1 MATGGHVPE
10 IDALINLQQVKVEEE
25 DEEASAEEQDEE
37 KDDDNWEK
45 ALSVERFRD
54 IICESGSTNGDRMG
68 RHYTE
73 KDFEYHRHTFHHT
86 HHPLSTHLPVSQ
98 RLRKRVH
105 SADRRRKKKR
115 KKKKTSLP
123 PSDVTPTIQ
132 EVDEEEA
139 ESETE
144 RRGAA
149 ATPTALLLVQP
160 QFSFGSQG
168 DLKEPSP
175 PASVC
180 VENEEHPLALNASLT
195 LIGEAAHHQRVP
207 GPGSGSGPC
216 PVPVLGQKDE
226 GEATI
231 NSSPS
236 GSDPF
241 ISAPVHS
248 WFCRK
253 PVHHRLPS
261 AQRSNY
267 DLRDRICIGS
277 MTALETAVYQQ
288 VPTDEAEAQ
297 MLVSADLDDMKS
309 HRFEDNPGVRRHLVK
324 KSSRCQMSR
333 GSISSTPLSSLKKK
347 KRAAEK
353 KTHELFVELNELIV
367 EKEQEMRWKERAR
380 WIKFEEDVE
389 EETDRWGKPHVA
401 SLSFRSLLE
410 LRRTITHGAIL
421 LDLEQN
427 SLPGIAHLVVE
438 TMIISD
444 QIRAEDRPSVL
455 RALLLKH
462 SHPSD
467 LKHRFH
473 RHHSSGSLHGSFNHN
488 HVQDTNVPLVMEE
501 NDEHHD
507 GKGPVYDPKQDV
519 FVSLFKSLHP
529 LPPEHHP
536 AAARSLKLLAKIPKD
551 AEAVIVL
558 VGCVEFLEQPAMA
571 FVRLSEAVLLE
582 SVLEVPVPVRFIFVL
597 LGPSQSNVDY
607 HEIGR
612 SFATLMSD
620 KNFHEVAYFADD
632 RQDLLNGINEFLDCS
647 IVIPPSD
654 VEGKDLL
661 KTVADFQKQ
670 LLRKRKEREGKK
682 YHPVSAV
689 EQDIKEVIPEEE
701 EEGEQEVDPLQR
713 SGVPFGGLIHDIR
726 RRYPHYVS
734 DLKDA
739 LDMQCIAAVIFI
751 YFAALSPTITFGGLL
766 GEKTEGLMGVTELI
780 VSTATLGVI
789 FSLFAGQPLLI
800 IGFSGPLLVFEE
812 AFYKFC
818 QAYNF
823 EYLTG
828 RVWIGFWLVV
838 IVLVIVASE
847 GSFLVRYISPFTQEI
862 FAFLISLIFIYETF
876 SKLVKVFKEHPLL
889 AVYPTDSSTANAFQ
903 DFDVQVLNQPNTA
916 LLSLVLMM
924 GTFLVAFFLRKF
936 RNSRFLGGKARRII
950 GDFGIPIS
958 ILVSVLLDYS
968 ITDTYTQKLNVPSGF
983 SVTSPEKRS
992 WLISPFG
999 DKQPFPTW
1007 MMGASVVP
1015 ALLVFIL
1022 IFMETQITSLIV
1034 SKKERRLI
1042 KGSGFHLDLLLI
1054 VILGAVCPLFGL
1066 PWLTAATVRSVT
1078 HVNALTVM
1086 SKATAPGEKPMIQ
1099 EVKEQ
1104 RLTGLMV
1111 AVLVGLSIV
1120 MTDVLRLI
1128 PLAVLFGIFL
1138 YMGVTSLTGIQ
1149 LYERI
1154 TLMVTPA
1161 KHHPDHTYV
1170 TKVKTWR
1177 MNMFTIIQLACIV
1190 ALWVVKSTVVSL
1202 AFPFVLIMTV
1212 PLRRLILSR
1221 VFEERELQALDC
1233 DEDSPNFDEDGR
1245 DEYNEIH
1252 MLV

>member
-1 MATGGHVPE
+1 MR
-10 IDALINLQQVKVEEE
+10 N
-25 DEEASAEEQDEE
+25 
-37 KDDDNWEK
+37 
-45 ALSVERFRD
+45 
-54 IICESGSTNGDRMG
+54 
-68 RHYTE
+68 
-73 KDFEYHRHTFHHT
+73 
-86 HHPLSTHLPVSQ
+86 
-98 RLRKRVH
+98 
-105 SADRRRKKKR
+105 
-115 KKKKTSLP
+115 
-123 PSDVTPTIQ
+123 
-132 EVDEEEA
+132 
-139 ESETE
+139 
-144 RRGAA
+144 
-149 ATPTALLLVQP
+149 
-160 QFSFGSQG
+160 
-168 DLKEPSP
+168 
-175 PASVC
+175 
-180 VENEEHPLALNASLT
+180 
-195 LIGEAAHHQRVP
+195 
-207 GPGSGSGPC
+207 
-216 PVPVLGQKDE
+216 
-226 GEATI
+226 
-231 NSSPS
+231 
-236 GSDPF
+236 
-241 ISAPVHS
+241 
-248 WFCRK
+248 
-253 PVHHRLPS
+253 
-261 AQRSNY
+261 NY
-267 DLRDRICIGS
+267 DLRERICIGS

-324 KSSRCQMSR
+324 KSSRCHMSR
-333 GSISSTPLSSLKKK
+333 TSNSSTPAYVSALFYLQ
-347 KRAAEK
+347 
-353 KTHELFVELNELIV
+353 LFVELNELIV
-367 EKEQEMRWKERAR
+367 EKDHEMRWKERAR
-380 WIKFEEDVE
+380 WIKFEEDVDD
-389 EETDRWGKPHVA
+389 ETDRWGKPHVA

-421 LDLEQN
+421 LDLEQT

-444 QIRAEDRPSVL
+444 QIRAEDRPNVL

-462 SHPSD
+462 SHLSD
-467 LKHRFH
+467 HKNRFH
-473 RHHSSGSLHGSFNHN
+473 RHHSSSSLHGSYNHN
-488 HVQDTNVPLVMEE
+488 HVHDTNQPLVSEE
-501 NDEHHD
+501 HDEHHEH
-507 GKGPVYDPKQDV
+507 KGPNNANFLIWLCLTNCHSQYFSCEVHQISKQV
-519 FVSLFKSLHP
+519 FFISLFCP
-529 LPPEHHP
+529 
-536 AAARSLKLLAKIPKD
+536 
-551 AEAVIVL
+551 VL
-558 VGCVEFLEQPAMA
+558 
-571 FVRLSEAVLLE
+571 LSEAVLLE

-612 SFATLMSD
+612 SFSTLMSD

-632 RQDLLNGINEFLDCS
+632 RQDLLNGINEFLDYS

-670 LLRKRKEREGKK
+670 MLRKRKERELKK
-682 YHPVSAV
+682 H
-689 EQDIKEVIPEEE
+689 K
-701 EEGEQEVDPLQR
+701 QEVDPLKR
-713 SGVPFGGLIHDIR
+713 SGMLFGGLIHDIR
-726 RRYPHYVS
+726 RRYPQYVS

-766 GEKTEGLMGVTELI
+766 GEKTEGMMGVTELI
-780 VSTATLGVI
+780 VSTATIGVI
-789 FSLFAGQPLLI
+789 FSLLAGQPLLI
-800 IGFSGPLLVFEE
+800 TGFSGPLLVFEE

-818 QAYNF
+818 QVYNF

-828 RVWIGFWLVV
+828 RVWIGFWLIF
-838 IVLVIVASE
+838 IVLVIVAAE

-876 SKLVKVFKEHPLL
+876 SKLIKVFKEHPLM
-889 AVYPTDSSTANAFQ
+889 AVYPTDASGSQN
-903 DFDVQVLNQPNTA
+903 FDGPIYNQPNTA

-924 GTFLVAFFLRKF
+924 GTFFVAFFLRKF

-958 ILVSVLLDYS
+958 ILVSVLVDYA

-983 SVTSPEKRS
+983 SVTSPDKRG
-992 WLISPFG
+992 WFISPFG
-999 DKQPFPTW
+999 DKKPFPTW

-1034 SKKERRLI
+1034 SKKERRLV

-1054 VILGAVCPLFGL
+1054 VILGALCPLFGL

-1104 RLTGLMV
+1104 RLTGLLV
-1111 AVLVGLSIV
+1111 AVLVGMSIV
-1120 MTDVLRLI
+1120 MTDILRLI

-1161 KHHPDHTYV
+1161 KHHPDHIYV

-1177 MNMFTIIQLACIV
+1177 MNMFTITQLACIV
-1190 ALWVVKSTVVSL
+1190 ALWVVKSTAASL

-1221 VFEERELQALDC
+1221 IFEERELQAVSLGN
-1233 DEDSPNFDEDGR
+1233 PPKP
-1245 DEYNEIH
+1245 IH
-1252 MLV
+1252 VITVKLKPSIS

>member
-1 MATGGHVPE
+1 M
-10 IDALINLQQVKVEEE
+10 
-25 DEEASAEEQDEE
+25 
-37 KDDDNWEK
+37 
-45 ALSVERFRD
+45 
-54 IICESGSTNGDRMG
+54 
-68 RHYTE
+68 
-73 KDFEYHRHTFHHT
+73 
-86 HHPLSTHLPVSQ
+86 
-98 RLRKRVH
+98 
-105 SADRRRKKKR
+105 
-115 KKKKTSLP
+115 
-123 PSDVTPTIQ
+123 
-132 EVDEEEA
+132 
-139 ESETE
+139 
-144 RRGAA
+144 
-149 ATPTALLLVQP
+149 
-160 QFSFGSQG
+160 
-168 DLKEPSP
+168 
-175 PASVC
+175 
-180 VENEEHPLALNASLT
+180 SLT
-195 LIGEAAHHQRVP
+195 YCALCQCSLRIRSLKFSHTSWLVP
-207 GPGSGSGPC
+207 
-216 PVPVLGQKDE
+216 QE
-226 GEATI
+226 
-231 NSSPS
+231 
-236 GSDPF
+236 
-241 ISAPVHS
+241 
-248 WFCRK
+248 
-253 PVHHRLPS
+253 
-261 AQRSNY
+261 RSNY
-267 DLRDRICIGS
+267 DLRERICIGS

-324 KSSRCQMSR
+324 KSSRCHMSR
-333 GSISSTPLSSLKKK
+333 TSNSSTPLCSLKKK
-347 KRAAEK
+347 KRA
-353 KTHELFVELNELIV
+353 LFVELNELIV
-367 EKEQEMRWKERAR
+367 EKDHEMRWKERAR
-380 WIKFEEDVE
+380 WIKFEEDVDD
-389 EETDRWGKPHVA
+389 ETDRWGKPHVA

-421 LDLEQN
+421 LDLEQT

-444 QIRAEDRPSVL
+444 QIKAEDRPNVL

-462 SHPSD
+462 RSVTR
-467 LKHRFH
+467 LTLAL
-473 RHHSSGSLHGSFNHN
+473 GC
-488 HVQDTNVPLVMEE
+488 T
-501 NDEHHD
+501 
-507 GKGPVYDPKQDV
+507 
-519 FVSLFKSLHP
+519 
-529 LPPEHHP
+529 HP
-536 AAARSLKLLAKIPKD
+536 ATARSIKLLAKIPKD

-597 LGPSQSNVDY
+597 LGPSQSNMDY

-612 SFATLMSD
+612 SFSTLMSD

-632 RQDLLNGINEFLDCS
+632 RQDLLNGINEFLDYS

-670 LLRKRKEREGKK
+670 MLRKRKERELKK
-682 YHPVSAV
+682 HSSLIGV
-689 EQDIKEVIPEEE
+689 ESGDL
-701 EEGEQEVDPLQR
+701 GGHSTVDPLKR
-713 SGVPFGGLIHDIR
+713 SGMPFGGLIHDIR
-726 RRYPHYVS
+726 RRYPQYVS

-766 GEKTEGLMGVTELI
+766 GEKTEGMMGVTELI
-780 VSTATLGVI
+780 VSTATIGVI

-800 IGFSGPLLVFEE
+800 TGFSGPLLVFEE

-818 QAYNF
+818 QVYNF

-828 RVWIGFWLVV
+828 RVWIGFWLIF
-838 IVLVIVASE
+838 IVLVIVAAE

-876 SKLVKVFKEHPLL
+876 SKLIKVFKEHPLM
-889 AVYPTDSSTANAFQ
+889 AVYPTDASGSQNL
-903 DFDVQVLNQPNTA
+903 DGPIYNQPNTA

-924 GTFLVAFFLRKF
+924 GTFFVAFFLRKF

-958 ILVSVLLDYS
+958 ILVSVLVDYA

-983 SVTSPEKRS
+983 SVTSPDKRG
-992 WLISPFG
+992 WFISPFG
-999 DKQPFPTW
+999 DKKPFPTW

-1034 SKKERRLI
+1034 SKKERRLV

-1054 VILGAVCPLFGL
+1054 VILGALCPLFGL

-1104 RLTGLMV
+1104 RLTGLLV
-1111 AVLVGLSIV
+1111 AVLVGMSIV
-1120 MTDVLRLI
+1120 MTDILRLI

-1161 KHHPDHTYV
+1161 KHHPDHIYV

-1190 ALWVVKSTVVSL
+1190 ALWVVKSTAASL

-1221 VFEERELQALDC
+1221 IFEERELQAVGLG
-1233 DEDSPNFDEDGR
+1233 SKGFPRMFATIIRSHIASRYLLYTAILKFSGR
-1245 DEYNEIH
+1245 WHVSIS
-1252 MLV
+1252 V

>member
-1 MATGGHVPE
+1 MATSGHAPE
-10 IDALINLQQVKVEEE
+10 IDVSINLHQVRDDEGNEEESLADQKEEEAEEEE
-25 DEEASAEEQDEE
+25 DWD
-37 KDDDNWEK
+37 K
-45 ALSVERFRD
+45 ALSVKYFAE
-54 IICESGSTNGDRMG
+54 IISESTSVSGDRMG
-68 RHYTE
+68 RNYTE
-73 KDFEYHRHTFHHT
+73 KDFEYHRHTVHHI
-86 HHPLSTHLPVSQ
+86 HHPLSTHLPVPQ
-98 RLRKRVH
+98 RSRKRVH
-105 SADRRRKKKR
+105 GKERRRKKKR
-115 KKKKTSLP
+115 KKRKTSLP
-123 PSDVTPTIQ
+123 PSEVTPTIH
-132 EVDEEEA
+132 EVDEEDA
-139 ESETE
+139 ESEIETQE
-144 RRGAA
+144 AA
-149 ATPTALLLVQP
+149 AVAAELPPGVEA
-160 QFSFGSQG
+160 QFSLESQEH
-168 DLKEPSP
+168 LEEAFSI
-175 PASVC
+175 ATVHT
-180 VENEEHPLALNASLT
+180 ENEEHHRPPKFTLT
-195 LIGEAAHHQRVP
+195 LKGDLQSGGYAVIEQHEEKEKESVSSNSITPGWVSPAAT
-207 GPGSGSGPC
+207 
-216 PVPVLGQKDE
+216 
-226 GEATI
+226 ATQ
-231 NSSPS
+231 
-236 GSDPF
+236 
-241 ISAPVHS
+241 S

-253 PVHHRLPS
+253 PTHHRVAA
-261 AQRSNY
+261 AQRCNY
-267 DLRDRICIGS
+267 DLRERICIGS
-277 MTALETAVYQQ
+277 MTAAETAVYHQ

-297 MLVSADLDDMKS
+297 MLATVDLDDMKS
-309 HRFEDNPGVRRHLVK
+309 HRFEDNPGVRRHLMK
-324 KSSRCQMSR
+324 KSSRFQVGRTSN
-333 GSISSTPLSSLKKK
+333 SSTPLSSLKKK
-347 KRAAEK
+347 KRASDK

-367 EKEQEMRWKERAR
+367 EKDHEMRWKERAR

-444 QIRAEDRPSVL
+444 QIRAEDRSCVL

-467 LKHRFH
+467 MKHRFH
-473 RHHSSGSLHGSFNHN
+473 RHHSSSSLHGSFNHN
-488 HVQDTNVPLVMEE
+488 HVQDTSLPLVAEEMEE
-501 NDEHHD
+501 HQD
-507 GKGPVYDPKQDV
+507 GKGPSYDPKQDV

-529 LPPEHHP
+529 VSPESHP
-536 AAARSLKLLAKIPKD
+536 AAARSLKLLAKIPRD

-571 FVRLSEAVLLE
+571 FVRLNEAVLLQ

-612 SFATLMSD
+612 SFSTLMSD
-620 KNFHEVAYFADD
+620 KNFHEVAYFADN

-654 VEGKDLL
+654 VAGKDLL

-670 LLRKRKEREGKK
+670 MLRKRKERELKK
-682 YHPVSAV
+682 HHSSSGM
-689 EQDIKEVIPEEE
+689 EQNNRDMTQEEE
-701 EEGEQEVDPLQR
+701 EEGDQEIDPLKR
-713 SGVPFGGLIHDIR
+713 SGIPFGGLIHDIQ
-726 RRYPHYVS
+726 RRYPNYIS

-739 LDMQCIAAVIFI
+739 VDMQCIAAVIFI

-766 GEKTEGLMGVTELI
+766 GEKTDGMMGVTELI

-789 FSLFAGQPLLI
+789 FSLLAGQPLLI

-818 QAYNF
+818 QAYDF

-828 RVWIGFWLVV
+828 RVWIGFWLIF
-838 IVLVIVASE
+838 IVLLIVAAE
-847 GSFLVRYISPFTQEI
+847 GSFLVRFISPFTQEI

-876 SKLVKVFKEHPLL
+876 SKLIKVFQEHPLM
-889 AVYPTDSSTANAFQ
+889 AWYPGDTTPPSELQ
-903 DFDVQVLNQPNTA
+903 DIQNQPNTA

-924 GTFLVAFFLRKF
+924 GTFFVAFFLRKF

-958 ILVSVLLDYS
+958 ILFTVLVDYC

-983 SVTSPEKRS
+983 SVTSPNKRG
-992 WLISPFG
+992 WFISPFG

-1007 MMGASVVP
+1007 MMGASIVP

-1034 SKKERRLI
+1034 SKKERRLV

-1054 VILGAVCPLFGL
+1054 VILGALCPLFGL

-1104 RLTGLMV
+1104 RLTGLLV
-1111 AVLVGLSIV
+1111 AVLVGMSIV

-1161 KHHPDHTYV
+1161 KHHPDHIYV

-1177 MNMFTIIQLACIV
+1177 MNMFTLIQLGCIV
-1190 ALWVVKSTVVSL
+1190 ALWVVKSTAASL

-1212 PLRRLILSR
+1212 PLRRVILSR
-1221 VFEERELQALDC
+1221 IFEERELQALDC

>member
-1 MATGGHVPE
+1 MATGGHAPE
-10 IDALINLQQVKVEEE
+10 IDVLINLQQVKVEEE
-25 DEEASAEEQDEE
+25 DEEGSMEELEE
-37 KDDDNWEK
+37 EEEEEDWEK
-45 ALSVERFRD
+45 ALSVERFGD
-54 IICESGSTNGDRMG
+54 IISDSASTSGDRMG

-73 KDFEYHRHTFHHT
+73 KDFEYHRHSFHHT
-86 HHPLSTHLPVSQ
+86 HHPLSTHLPLAQ

-105 SADRRRKKKR
+105 STDRRRKKKR
-115 KKKKTSLP
+115 KKRKTSLP
-123 PSDVTPTIQ
+123 PSDVTPTIH

-139 ESETE
+139 ESETD
-144 RRGAA
+144 GQGVAA
-149 ATPTALLLVQP
+149 PPAELPDILP
-160 QFSFGSQG
+160 QFSLGSQE
-168 DLKEPSP
+168 DLEEPLP
-175 PASVC
+175 LTALHK
-180 VENEEHPLALNASLT
+180 ENEENPLSRRAT
-195 LIGEAAHHQRVP
+195 
-207 GPGSGSGPC
+207 
-216 PVPVLGQKDE
+216 PVLIE
-226 GEATI
+226 GEAHNGGVVLGSNEELRGEEAAC
-231 NSSPS
+231 NSVPPGSHPS
-236 GSDPF
+236 RLNTTRG
-241 ISAPVHS
+241 
-248 WFCRK
+248 WFRRK
-253 PVHHRLPS
+253 PVHHRVAG

-267 DLRDRICIGS
+267 DLRERICIGS

-297 MLVSADLDDMKS
+297 MLASADLDDMKS

-324 KSSRCQMSR
+324 KSSRCLVTR
-333 GSISSTPLSSLKKK
+333 GSNSSIPLSSLKKK
-347 KRAAEK
+347 KRAADK

-367 EKEQEMRWKERAR
+367 DKDHEMRWKERAR

-427 SLPGIAHLVVE
+427 SMPGIVHLVVE

-444 QIRAEDRPSVL
+444 QIRAEDRAGVL

-467 LKHRFH
+467 LKHFFH
-473 RHHSSGSLHGSFNHN
+473 RHHSSSSLHGSFNHN
-488 HVQDTNVPLVMEE
+488 NIPDTNLPLVAEE
-501 NDEHHD
+501 QEEHPD
-507 GKGPVYDPKQDV
+507 SKGPVYDPKQDV
-519 FVSLFKSLHP
+519 FVTLFKSLHP
-529 LPPEHHP
+529 LPPESHP

-571 FVRLSEAVLLE
+571 FVRLNEAVILE

-597 LGPSQSNVDY
+597 LGPTQSNVDY

-612 SFATLMSD
+612 SFSTLMSD

-670 LLRKRKEREGKK
+670 MLRKRKERELKRQHSSSGM
-682 YHPVSAV
+682 
-689 EQDIKEVIPEEE
+689 ELNNKEVSPEEE
-701 EEGEQEVDPLQR
+701 EEEDQEVDPLKR
-713 SGVPFGGLIHDIR
+713 SGIPFGGLIHDIR
-726 RRYPHYVS
+726 RRYPQYVS

-739 LDMQCIAAVIFI
+739 LDMQCVAAVIFI

-766 GEKTEGLMGVTELI
+766 GEKTEGMMGVTELI

-789 FSLFAGQPLLI
+789 FSLLGGQPLLI

-818 QAYNF
+818 QAQNF

-828 RVWIGFWLVV
+828 RVWIGFWLIF
-838 IVLVIVASE
+838 IVLMIVAAE

-876 SKLVKVFKEHPLL
+876 SKLFKVFKEHPLMSM
-889 AVYPTDSSTANAFQ
+889 YPSDSTPATELQHA
-903 DFDVQVLNQPNTA
+903 DGAILNQPNTA
-916 LLSLVLMM
+916 LMSMVLMM

-958 ILVSVLLDYS
+958 ILFSVLVDYS
-968 ITDTYTQKLNVPSGF
+968 ITDTYTQKLNVPPGF
-983 SVTSPEKRS
+983 SVTSPHKRG
-992 WLISPFG
+992 WFISPFG
-999 DKQPFPTW
+999 DKRPFPTW
-1007 MMGASVVP
+1007 MMGASIVP
-1015 ALLVFIL
+1015 AILVFIL

-1034 SKKERRLI
+1034 SKKERRLV

-1054 VILGAVCPLFGL
+1054 VILGAISSLFGL

-1104 RLTGLMV
+1104 RLTGLLV
-1111 AVLVGLSIV
+1111 AVLVGMSIV
-1120 MTDVLRLI
+1120 MTNVLRHI

-1161 KHHPDHTYV
+1161 KHHPDHIYV

-1190 ALWVVKSTVVSL
+1190 ALWVVKSTNASL

-1221 VFEERELQALDC
+1221 IFEERELQALDC

>member
-1 MATGGHVPE
+1 MKKKQSLRKTHMRWLPHPQSY
-10 IDALINLQQVKVEEE
+10 LISNHSLGSQEDLEEP
-25 DEEASAEEQDEE
+25 
-37 KDDDNWEK
+37 
-45 ALSVERFRD
+45 LPL
-54 IICESGSTNGDRMG
+54 T
-68 RHYTE
+68 
-73 KDFEYHRHTFHHT
+73 TFHMEKEEHL
-86 HHPLSTHLPVSQ
+86 LSGKSTPTLI
-98 RLRKRVH
+98 KRVVH
-105 SADRRRKKKR
+105 HAAPRHHE
-115 KKKKTSLP
+115 
-123 PSDVTPTIQ
+123 
-132 EVDEEEA
+132 EVDGED
-139 ESETE
+139 
-144 RRGAA
+144 AA
-149 ATPTALLLVQP
+149 CNSV
-160 QFSFGSQG
+160 
-168 DLKEPSP
+168 SP
-175 PASVC
+175 
-180 VENEEHPLALNASLT
+180 
-195 LIGEAAHHQRVP
+195 
-207 GPGSGSGPC
+207 
-216 PVPVLGQKDE
+216 
-226 GEATI
+226 
-231 NSSPS
+231 
-236 GSDPF
+236 GSDP
-241 ISAPVHS
+241 SSVTATRG
-248 WFCRK
+248 WFRRK
-253 PVHHRLPS
+253 PIHHRLAG

-267 DLRDRICIGS
+267 DLRERICIGS
-277 MTALETAVYQQ
+277 MTALETAIYQQ

-297 MLVSADLDDMKS
+297 MLASADLDDMKS

-324 KSSRCQMSR
+324 KSSRSQMTRASN
-333 GSISSTPLSSLKKK
+333 SSTPLSSLKKK
-347 KRAAEK
+347 KRAADK

-367 EKEQEMRWKERAR
+367 EKDHEMRWKERAR

-410 LRRTITHGAIL
+410 LRRTITQGAIL

-444 QIRAEDRPSVL
+444 QIRAEDRACVL

-473 RHHSSGSLHGSFNHN
+473 RHHSSSSLHGSFNHN
-488 HVQDTNVPLVMEE
+488 HVQDTSLPLVAEE
-501 NDEHHD
+501 QDEHHD
-507 GKGPVYDPKQDV
+507 NKGPVYDPKQDV

-529 LPPEHHP
+529 LPPESHP
-536 AAARSLKLLAKIPKD
+536 AAARSMKLLAKIPKD

-571 FVRLSEAVLLE
+571 FVRLNEAVLLE

-612 SFATLMSD
+612 SFSTLMSD

-632 RQDLLNGINEFLDCS
+632 RQDLLNGINEFLDYS

-670 LLRKRKEREGKK
+670 MMRKRKERELKK
-682 YHPVSAV
+682 HHSIYGVENMDNKDVS
-689 EQDIKEVIPEEE
+689 PEEE
-701 EEGEQEVDPLQR
+701 EEGDQEVDPLKR
-713 SGVPFGGLIHDIR
+713 SGIPFGGLIHDIR

-766 GEKTEGLMGVTELI
+766 GEKTEGMMGVTELI

-818 QAYNF
+818 QAHDF

-828 RVWIGFWLVV
+828 RVWIGFWLIF
-838 IVLVIVASE
+838 IVLVIVAAE

-876 SKLVKVFKEHPLL
+876 SKLIKVFKEHPLMST
-889 AVYPTDSSTANAFQ
+889 YPANIVPTQSTMFH
-903 DFDVQVLNQPNTA
+903 DVFNQPNTA

-924 GTFLVAFFLRKF
+924 GTFFVAFFLRKF

-958 ILVSVLLDYS
+958 ILVSVLVDYS

-983 SVTSPEKRS
+983 SVTSPDKRG
-992 WLISPFG
+992 WFISPFG
-999 DKQPFPTW
+999 DKQPFPPW
-1007 MMGASVVP
+1007 MMGASIVP

-1034 SKKERRLI
+1034 SKKERRLV

-1054 VILGAVCPLFGL
+1054 VILGAICPLFGL

-1086 SKATAPGEKPMIQ
+1086 SKATAPGEKPVIE

-1104 RLTGLMV
+1104 RVTGLLV
-1111 AVLVGLSIV
+1111 AVLVGMSIV

-1161 KHHPDHTYV
+1161 KHHPDHIYV

-1177 MNMFTIIQLACIV
+1177 MNMFTIFQLGCIV
-1190 ALWVVKSTVVSL
+1190 ALWVVKSTEASL

-1221 VFEERELQALDC
+1221 IFEERELQALDC

>member
-1 MATGGHVPE
+1 MHGVCC
-10 IDALINLQQVKVEEE
+10 
-25 DEEASAEEQDEE
+25 
-37 KDDDNWEK
+37 WE
-45 ALSVERFRD
+45 V
-54 IICESGSTNGDRMG
+54 
-68 RHYTE
+68 
-73 KDFEYHRHTFHHT
+73 
-86 HHPLSTHLPVSQ
+86 
-98 RLRKRVH
+98 
-105 SADRRRKKKR
+105 
-115 KKKKTSLP
+115 
-123 PSDVTPTIQ
+123 
-132 EVDEEEA
+132 
-139 ESETE
+139 
-144 RRGAA
+144 RGAMA
-149 ATPTALLLVQP
+149 IRVLV
-160 QFSFGSQG
+160 S
-168 DLKEPSP
+168 
-175 PASVC
+175 
-180 VENEEHPLALNASLT
+180 
-195 LIGEAAHHQRVP
+195 
-207 GPGSGSGPC
+207 
-216 PVPVLGQKDE
+216 
-226 GEATI
+226 
-231 NSSPS
+231 
-236 GSDPF
+236 
-241 ISAPVHS
+241 
-248 WFCRK
+248 K
-253 PVHHRLPS
+253 PVHHRLLGT
-261 AQRSNY
+261 QRSNY
-267 DLRDRICIGS
+267 DLRERICIGS

-324 KSSRCQMSR
+324 KSSRCHMSR
-333 GSISSTPLSSLKKK
+333 TSNSSTPLCSLKKK

-367 EKEQEMRWKERAR
+367 EKDHEMRWKERAR
-380 WIKFEEDVE
+380 WIKFEEDVDD
-389 EETDRWGKPHVA
+389 ETDRWGKPHVA

-421 LDLEQN
+421 LDLEQT

-444 QIRAEDRPSVL
+444 QIKAEDRPNVL

-462 SHPSD
+462 RSVTR
-467 LKHRFH
+467 LTLAL
-473 RHHSSGSLHGSFNHN
+473 GC
-488 HVQDTNVPLVMEE
+488 
-501 NDEHHD
+501 
-507 GKGPVYDPKQDV
+507 
-519 FVSLFKSLHP
+519 KSLHP
-529 LPPEHHP
+529 LPETHP
-536 AAARSLKLLAKIPKD
+536 ATARSIKLLAKIPKD

-597 LGPSQSNVDY
+597 LGPSQSNMDY

-612 SFATLMSD
+612 SFSTLMSD

-632 RQDLLNGINEFLDCS
+632 RQDLLNGINEFLDYS

-670 LLRKRKEREGKK
+670 MLRKRKERELKK
-682 YHPVSAV
+682 HKVS
-689 EQDIKEVIPEEE
+689 PEEE
-701 EEGEQEVDPLQR
+701 EEGEQEVDPLKR
-713 SGVPFGGLIHDIR
+713 SGMPFGGLIHDIR
-726 RRYPHYVS
+726 RRYPQYVS

-766 GEKTEGLMGVTELI
+766 GEKTEGMMGVTELI
-780 VSTATLGVI
+780 VSTATIGVI

-800 IGFSGPLLVFEE
+800 TGFSGPLLVFEE

-818 QAYNF
+818 QVYNF

-828 RVWIGFWLVV
+828 RVWIGFWLIF
-838 IVLVIVASE
+838 IVLVIVAAE

-876 SKLVKVFKEHPLL
+876 SKLIKVFKEHPLM
-889 AVYPTDSSTANAFQ
+889 AVYPTDASGSQNL
-903 DFDVQVLNQPNTA
+903 DGPIYNQPNTA

-924 GTFLVAFFLRKF
+924 GTFFVAFFLRKF

-958 ILVSVLLDYS
+958 ILVSVLVDYA

-983 SVTSPEKRS
+983 SVTSPDKRG
-992 WLISPFG
+992 WFISPFG
-999 DKQPFPTW
+999 DKKPFPTW

-1034 SKKERRLI
+1034 SKKERRLV

-1054 VILGAVCPLFGL
+1054 VILGALCPLFGL

-1104 RLTGLMV
+1104 RLTGLLV
-1111 AVLVGLSIV
+1111 AVLVGMSIV
-1120 MTDVLRLI
+1120 MTDILRLI

-1161 KHHPDHTYV
+1161 KHHPDHIYV

-1190 ALWVVKSTVVSL
+1190 ALWVVKSTAASL

-1221 VFEERELQALDC
+1221 IFEERELQFESDTSQKRWDKGNKRL
-1233 DEDSPNFDEDGR
+1233 GK
-1245 DEYNEIH
+1245 
-1252 MLV
+1252 

>member
-1 MATGGHVPE
+1 
-10 IDALINLQQVKVEEE
+10 
-25 DEEASAEEQDEE
+25 
-37 KDDDNWEK
+37 
-45 ALSVERFRD
+45 
-54 IICESGSTNGDRMG
+54 MG

-73 KDFEYHRHTFHHT
+73 KDFEYHRHTFLHT
-86 HHPLSTHLPVSQ
+86 HHPLSTHLPVPQ
-98 RLRKRVH
+98 RLRKRAH
-105 SADRRRKKKR
+105 SMERRRKKKR
-115 KKKKTSLP
+115 RKKKTSLP

-139 ESETE
+139 ESEAE
-144 RRGAA
+144 ARGVP
-149 ATPTALLLVQP
+149 ATPTELPELEP
-160 QFSFGSQG
+160 QFSLGSQEYLE
-168 DLKEPSP
+168 DPLPFTT
-175 PASVC
+175 VHM
-180 VENEEHPLALNASLT
+180 ENEEQPSPRKVTLT
-195 LIGEAAHHQRVP
+195 LIKGAAHNGGISVIRPHEDVDVEAAT
-207 GPGSGSGPC
+207 C
-216 PVPVLGQKDE
+216 
-226 GEATI
+226 
-231 NSSPS
+231 NSVTQE
-236 GSDPF
+236 SDP
-241 ISAPVHS
+241 SSSTAARG
-248 WFCRK
+248 WFRKK
-253 PVHHRLPS
+253 PVHHRVPGV
-261 AQRSNY
+261 QRSNY
-267 DLRDRICIGS
+267 DLRERICIGS

-309 HRFEDNPGVRRHLVK
+309 HRFEDNPGLRRHLVK
-324 KSSRCQMSR
+324 KSSRSQVTRS
-333 GSISSTPLSSLKKK
+333 SNSSTPLSSLKKK
-347 KRAAEK
+347 KRAADK

-367 EKEQEMRWKERAR
+367 EKDHEMRWKERAR

-427 SLPGIAHLVVE
+427 TLPGIAHLVVE

-467 LKHRFH
+467 MKHRFH
-473 RHHSSGSLHGSFNHN
+473 RHQSSSSLHGTSNHN
-488 HVQDTNVPLVMEE
+488 HVHETSTPLVGEDHEE
-501 NDEHHD
+501 HPEN
-507 GKGPVYDPKQDV
+507 KGPVYDPKQDV
-519 FVSLFKSLHP
+519 FVTLFRAVHP
-529 LPPEHHP
+529 VTEPQPG
-536 AAARSLKLLAKIPKD
+536 AVRSMKLLAKIPKG
-551 AEAVIVL
+551 AEAVLVL

-571 FVRLSEAVLLE
+571 FVRLSEGALLE
-582 SVLEVPVPVRFIFVL
+582 SVLEVPVPVRFLFVL
-597 LGPSQSNVDY
+597 LGPSQSNMDY

-612 SFATLMSD
+612 SFSTLMSD

-632 RQDLLNGINEFLDCS
+632 RQDLLNGINEFLDYS

-670 LLRKRKEREGKK
+670 MLRKRKEREVKK
-682 YHPVSAV
+682 QHSFPGM
-689 EQDIKEVIPEEE
+689 ETENKEVSPEEE
-701 EEGEQEVDPLQR
+701 EEGDQEVDPLKR
-713 SGVPFGGLIHDIR
+713 SGIPFGGLIHDIR
-726 RRYPHYVS
+726 RRYPRYLS
-734 DLKDA
+734 DIKDS
-739 LDMQCIAAVIFI
+739 LDTQCLAAVIFI

-766 GEKTEGLMGVTELI
+766 GEKTEGMMGVTELI

-789 FSLFAGQPLLI
+789 FSLLAGQPLLI

-818 QAYNF
+818 QVYNF

-828 RVWIGFWLVV
+828 RVWIGFWLIF
-838 IVLVIVASE
+838 IVLVIVAAE

-876 SKLVKVFKEHPLL
+876 SKLIKVFQEHPLM
-889 AVYPTDSSTANAFQ
+889 AMYPTDTTLANGFQ
-903 DFDVQVLNQPNTA
+903 NFDSPIFNQPNTA

-924 GTFLVAFFLRKF
+924 GTFFMAFFLRKF

-958 ILVSVLLDYS
+958 ILLSVSVDYL

-983 SVTSPEKRS
+983 SVTTPNKRG

-1034 SKKERRLI
+1034 SKKERRLV

-1054 VILGAVCPLFGL
+1054 VTLGAICPLFGL

-1086 SKATAPGEKPMIQ
+1086 SKATAPGEKPVIQ

-1104 RLTGLMV
+1104 RLTGLLV
-1111 AVLVGLSIV
+1111 AVLVGMSIV

-1161 KHHPDHTYV
+1161 KHHPDHIYV

-1177 MNMFTIIQLACIV
+1177 MNMFTVIQLACIV
-1190 ALWVVKSTVVSL
+1190 ALWVVKSTAASL

-1221 VFEERELQALDC
+1221 IFTERELQALDC

>member
-1 MATGGHVPE
+1 MRKRRS
-10 IDALINLQQVKVEEE
+10 LIRTDWGWLPHPQSYLISNHSLGSQEDLEEPVLL
-25 DEEASAEEQDEE
+25 A
-37 KDDDNWEK
+37 
-45 ALSVERFRD
+45 
-54 IICESGSTNGDRMG
+54 
-68 RHYTE
+68 
-73 KDFEYHRHTFHHT
+73 TFHT
-86 HHPLSTHLPVSQ
+86 
-98 RLRKRVH
+98 
-105 SADRRRKKKR
+105 
-115 KKKKTSLP
+115 
-123 PSDVTPTIQ
+123 
-132 EVDEEEA
+132 
-139 ESETE
+139 
-144 RRGAA
+144 
-149 ATPTALLLVQP
+149 
-160 QFSFGSQG
+160 
-168 DLKEPSP
+168 
-175 PASVC
+175 
-180 VENEEHPLALNASLT
+180 ENEEHPLSRKAALT
-195 LIGEAAHHQRVP
+195 LIKGASHNGGISA
-207 GPGSGSGPC
+207 
-216 PVPVLGQKDE
+216 LGQNE
-226 GEATI
+226 EVAGEEMDF
-231 NSSPS
+231 NSVPP
-236 GSDPF
+236 GSDPSSS
-241 ISAPVHS
+241 SAARG
-248 WFCRK
+248 WFRRK
-253 PVHHRLPS
+253 PVHHRLAG

-267 DLRDRICIGS
+267 DLRERICIGS

-297 MLVSADLDDMKS
+297 MLASADLDDMKS

-324 KSSRCQMSR
+324 KSSRCQMARS
-333 GSISSTPLSSLKKK
+333 SNSSTPLSSLKKK

-353 KTHELFVELNELIV
+353 KIHELFVELNELIV
-367 EKEQEMRWKERAR
+367 EKDHEMRWKERAR

-444 QIRAEDRPSVL
+444 QIRAEDRSSVL

-473 RHHSSGSLHGSFNHN
+473 RHHSSSSLHGSFNHN
-488 HVQDTNVPLVMEE
+488 HVHDTSLPLVAEE
-501 NDEHHD
+501 HDEHQD
-507 GKGPVYDPKQDV
+507 NKGPVYDPKQDV

-529 LPPEHHP
+529 LPPESHP
-536 AAARSLKLLAKIPKD
+536 AAARSMKLLAKIPKD

-571 FVRLSEAVLLE
+571 FVRLNDAVLLE
-582 SVLEVPVPVRFIFVL
+582 SVLEVPVPVRFLFVL
-597 LGPSQSNVDY
+597 LGPSQSNIDY

-654 VEGKDLL
+654 VAGKDLL

-670 LLRKRKEREGKK
+670 MLRKRKERELKK
-682 YHPVSAV
+682 HQSSFGLV
-689 EQDIKEVIPEEE
+689 QDNKEVSPEEE
-701 EEGEQEVDPLQR
+701 EEGDQEVDPLKR
-713 SGVPFGGLIHDIR
+713 SGIPFGGLIHDIR

-739 LDMQCIAAVIFI
+739 VDMQCVAAVIFI

-766 GEKTEGLMGVTELI
+766 GEKTEGMMGVTELI

-789 FSLFAGQPLLI
+789 FSLLAGQPLLI

-818 QAYNF
+818 QAHDF

-828 RVWIGFWLVV
+828 RVWIGFWLIF
-838 IVLVIVASE
+838 IVLVIVAAE

-876 SKLVKVFKEHPLL
+876 SKLIKVFKEHPLMAMYPSDFSPATGL
-889 AVYPTDSSTANAFQ
+889 QDEIDPVY
-903 DFDVQVLNQPNTA
+903 NQPNTA

-924 GTFLVAFFLRKF
+924 GTFFVAFFLRKF

-958 ILVSVLLDYS
+958 ILVSVFVDYS
-968 ITDTYTQKLNVPSGF
+968 VTDTYTQKLDVPSGF
-983 SVTSPEKRS
+983 SVTSPDKRG
-992 WLISPFG
+992 WFISPFG

-1007 MMGASVVP
+1007 MMGASIVP

-1034 SKKERRLI
+1034 SKKERRLV

-1054 VILGAVCPLFGL
+1054 VILGAICPLFGL

-1104 RLTGLMV
+1104 RLTGLLV
-1111 AVLVGLSIV
+1111 AVLVGMSMV

-1161 KHHPDHTYV
+1161 KHHPDHIYV

-1190 ALWVVKSTVVSL
+1190 ALWVVKSTVASL

-1221 VFEERELQALDC
+1221 IFEERELQALDC

>member
-1 MATGGHVPE
+1 MATGGHAPE
-10 IDALINLQQVKVEEE
+10 IDVLISLQQILTEDEDGSLEGEEE
-25 DEEASAEEQDEE
+25 EEE
-37 KDDDNWEK
+37 NWEK
-45 ALSVERFRD
+45 ALSVERFGD
-54 IICESGSTNGDRMG
+54 ILGDSASASGDKMG

-73 KDFEYHRHTFHHT
+73 KDFENHRHTFHHT
-86 HHPLSTHLPVSQ
+86 HHPLSTHLPLPLPQ

-105 SADRRRKKKR
+105 GTDRRRKKKR
-115 KKKKTSLP
+115 KKRKTSLP

-139 ESETE
+139 ESETDGL
-144 RRGAA
+144 GAA
-149 ATPTALLLVQP
+149 ATPTEPPGMQP
-160 QFSFGSQG
+160 QFSLGSQE
-168 DLKEPSP
+168 DLEEPVPLST
-175 PASVC
+175 VHT
-180 VENEEHPLALNASLT
+180 ENEGRAASSGGNAAVT
-195 LIGEAAHHQRVP
+195 PTEGAAHNGGGVAP
-207 GPGSGSGPC
+207 G
-216 PVPVLGQKDE
+216 QDE
-226 GEATI
+226 ELDGEEGDRH
-231 NSSPS
+231 SFPP
-236 GSDPF
+236 GSDP
-241 ISAPVHS
+241 STSTTACG
-248 WFCRK
+248 WFRRK
-253 PVHHRLPS
+253 PVHHRLAG

-267 DLRDRICIGS
+267 DLRERICIGS

-297 MLVSADLDDMKS
+297 MLASADLDDMKS

-324 KSSRCQMSR
+324 KSSRCQLTRS
-333 GSISSTPLSSLKKK
+333 SISTTPLSSLKKR

-353 KTHELFVELNELIV
+353 KTHEVFVELNELIV
-367 EKEQEMRWKERAR
+367 EKDHEMRWKERAR

-427 SLPGIAHLVVE
+427 TLPGIAHLVVE

-467 LKHRFH
+467 FKHRFH
-473 RHHSSGSLHGSFNHN
+473 RHQSSSSLHGSLNHN
-488 HVQDTNVPLVMEE
+488 HAHETSLPLVTEE
-501 NDEHHD
+501 HDEHQD
-507 GKGPVYDPKQDV
+507 SKGPQYDPKQD
-519 FVSLFKSLHP
+519 KSLHP
-529 LPPEHHP
+529 LPPESHP
-536 AAARSLKLLAKIPKD
+536 AAARSMKLLAKIPKD

-558 VGCVEFLEQPAMA
+558 VGCAEFLEQPAMA
-571 FVRLSEAVLLE
+571 FVRLNEAVLLE

-597 LGPSQSNVDY
+597 LGPSQSNMDY

-612 SFATLMSD
+612 SFSTLMSD

-670 LLRKRKEREGKK
+670 MMRKRKERELKK
-682 YHPVSAV
+682 QHSSFGVVQENNEVS
-689 EQDIKEVIPEEE
+689 PE
-701 EEGEQEVDPLQR
+701 EEGEGDQEVDPLTR
-713 SGVPFGGLIHDIR
+713 SGIPFGGLIHDIR

-734 DLKDA
+734 DFKDSID
-739 LDMQCIAAVIFI
+739 LQCMAAVIFI

-789 FSLFAGQPLLI
+789 FSLLAGQPLLI

-812 AFYKFC
+812 AYYKFC
-818 QAYNF
+818 QAHDY

-828 RVWIGFWLVV
+828 RVWIGFWLII
-838 IVLVIVASE
+838 IVLVMVAAE

-876 SKLVKVFKEHPLL
+876 SKLIKVFKEHPLMSL
-889 AVYPTDSSTANAFQ
+889 YTSDHSPATLLHEDDGPVF
-903 DFDVQVLNQPNTA
+903 NQPNTA
-916 LLSLVLMM
+916 LLSLVLML
-924 GTFLVAFFLRKF
+924 GTFFVAFFLRKF
-936 RNSRFLGGKARRII
+936 RNSRFLGGKARRVI

-958 ILVSVLLDYS
+958 ILVSVLLDYA

-983 SVTSPEKRS
+983 SVTSPDKRG
-992 WLISPFG
+992 WFISPFG
-999 DKQPFPTW
+999 DKQPFPAW
-1007 MMGASVVP
+1007 MMAASIVP

-1034 SKKERRLI
+1034 SKKERHLV

-1054 VILGAVCPLFGL
+1054 VILGAFCPLFGL

-1104 RLTGLMV
+1104 RLTGLLV
-1111 AVLVGLSIV
+1111 AVLVGMSIV

-1161 KHHPDHTYV
+1161 KHHPDHIYV

-1190 ALWVVKSTVVSL
+1190 ALWVVKSTVASL

-1212 PLRRLILSR
+1212 PLRRLVLSR
-1221 VFEERELQALDC
+1221 IFQERELQALDC

>member
-1 MATGGHVPE
+1 MATGGHAPE
-10 IDALINLQQVKVEEE
+10 IDVLINLQQVKVEEE
-25 DEEASAEEQDEE
+25 DEEGSVEEQEE
-37 KDDDNWEK
+37 EEEEENWEK
-45 ALSVERFRD
+45 ALSVERFGD
-54 IICESGSTNGDRMG
+54 IISDSASTSGDRMG

-86 HHPLSTHLPVSQ
+86 HHPLSTHLPLPQ

-105 SADRRRKKKR
+105 SMDRKRKKKR

-132 EVDEEEA
+132 EVDEEEVD
-139 ESETE
+139 SEPD
-144 RRGAA
+144 GQGMA
-149 ATPTALLLVQP
+149 ATPTDLPDIQP
-160 QFSFGSQG
+160 QFSLGSQE
-168 DLKEPSP
+168 DLEEPLP
-175 PASVC
+175 LTAFHM
-180 VENEEHPLALNASLT
+180 ENEEHPLPRKAAPT
-195 LIGEAAHHQRVP
+195 LIKGETHNGGIA
-207 GPGSGSGPC
+207 
-216 PVPVLGQKDE
+216 VLGQNVEEDE
-226 GEATI
+226 EDEAAC
-231 NSSPS
+231 SSVPPGSDLS
-236 GSDPF
+236 GSTTTRG
-241 ISAPVHS
+241 
-248 WFCRK
+248 WFRRK
-253 PVHHRLPS
+253 PVHHRMAG

-267 DLRDRICIGS
+267 DLRERICIGS

-297 MLVSADLDDMKS
+297 MLASADLDDMKS

-324 KSSRCQMSR
+324 KSSRCQMTR
-333 GSISSTPLSSLKKK
+333 ARDSSTQLCSLKKK
-347 KRAAEK
+347 KRAADK

-367 EKEQEMRWKERAR
+367 DKDHEMRWKERAR

-410 LRRTITHGAIL
+410 LRRTITQGAIL

-444 QIRAEDRPSVL
+444 QIRAEDRSSVL

-473 RHHSSGSLHGSFNHN
+473 RHQSSSSLHGSFNHN
-488 HVQDTNVPLVMEE
+488 HVPDTNLPLVAEE
-501 NDEHHD
+501 PDENQD
-507 GKGPVYDPKQDV
+507 NKGPVYDPKQDV
-519 FVSLFKSLHP
+519 FASLFKSLHP
-529 LPPEHHP
+529 LPPESHP
-536 AAARSLKLLAKIPKD
+536 AAARSMKLLAKIPKD

-558 VGCVEFLEQPAMA
+558 AGCVEFLEQPAMA
-571 FVRLSEAVLLE
+571 FVRLNEAVLLE

-597 LGPSQSNVDY
+597 LGPSQSNMDY

-612 SFATLMSD
+612 SFSTLMSD
-620 KNFHEVAYFADD
+620 KSFHEVAYFADD

-670 LLRKRKEREGKK
+670 MLRKRKERELKRHQSSSGM
-682 YHPVSAV
+682 
-689 EQDIKEVIPEEE
+689 EQNNKEVSPEEE
-701 EEGEQEVDPLQR
+701 EEGDQEVDPLKR
-713 SGVPFGGLIHDIR
+713 SGIPFGGLIHDIR

-766 GEKTEGLMGVTELI
+766 GEKTEGMMGVTELI
-780 VSTATLGVI
+780 VSTATLGII
-789 FSLFAGQPLLI
+789 FSLLAGQPLLI

-812 AFYKFC
+812 AYYKFC
-818 QAYNF
+818 QAHNF

-828 RVWIGFWLVV
+828 RVWIGFWLIF
-838 IVLVIVASE
+838 IVLVIVAAE

-876 SKLVKVFKEHPLL
+876 SKLIKVFKEHPLL
-889 AVYPTDSSTANAFQ
+889 ATYPTDSTGAAGIP
-903 DFDVQVLNQPNTA
+903 DTVDAIYNQPNTA

-924 GTFLVAFFLRKF
+924 GTFFVAFFLRKF

-958 ILVSVLLDYS
+958 ILMSVLVDYS
-968 ITDTYTQKLNVPSGF
+968 ITDTYTQKLDVPSGF
-983 SVTSPEKRS
+983 SVTSPEKRG
-992 WLISPFG
+992 WFISPFG

-1007 MMGASVVP
+1007 MMGASIVP

-1034 SKKERRLI
+1034 SKKERRLV

-1054 VILGAVCPLFGL
+1054 VILGAFCPLFGL

-1104 RLTGLMV
+1104 RLTGLLV
-1111 AVLVGLSIV
+1111 AVLVGMSIV

-1161 KHHPDHTYV
+1161 KHHPDHIYV

-1177 MNMFTIIQLACIV
+1177 MNMFTLMQLACIV
-1190 ALWVVKSTVVSL
+1190 ALWVVKSTVASL

-1212 PLRRLILSR
+1212 PLRRLVLSR
-1221 VFEERELQALDC
+1221 IFEERELQALDC

>member
-1 MATGGHVPE
+1 MNVRTSFECQTLHHSAQLSSNIQLQEQEGKNLCLSGGDYSYQSVC
-10 IDALINLQQVKVEEE
+10 L
-25 DEEASAEEQDEE
+25 
-37 KDDDNWEK
+37 
-45 ALSVERFRD
+45 LSV
-54 IICESGSTNGDRMG
+54 S
-68 RHYTE
+68 
-73 KDFEYHRHTFHHT
+73 
-86 HHPLSTHLPVSQ
+86 V
-98 RLRKRVH
+98 
-105 SADRRRKKKR
+105 
-115 KKKKTSLP
+115 P
-123 PSDVTPTIQ
+123 P
-132 EVDEEEA
+132 
-139 ESETE
+139 
-144 RRGAA
+144 
-149 ATPTALLLVQP
+149 
-160 QFSFGSQG
+160 
-168 DLKEPSP
+168 
-175 PASVC
+175 
-180 VENEEHPLALNASLT
+180 
-195 LIGEAAHHQRVP
+195 
-207 GPGSGSGPC
+207 
-216 PVPVLGQKDE
+216 
-226 GEATI
+226 
-231 NSSPS
+231 
-236 GSDPF
+236 GSDP
-241 ISAPVHS
+241 SS
-248 WFCRK
+248 STTTRGWFRRK
-253 PVHHRLPS
+253 PVHHRLAG

-267 DLRDRICIGS
+267 DLRERICIGS

-297 MLVSADLDDMKS
+297 MLASADLDDMKS

-324 KSSRCQMSR
+324 KSSRCQMTRFDSR
-333 GSISSTPLSSLKKK
+333 HFT
-347 KRAAEK
+347 
-353 KTHELFVELNELIV
+353 KTKILFVELNELIV
-367 EKEQEMRWKERAR
+367 DKDHEMRWKERAR

-410 LRRTITHGAIL
+410 LRRTITQGAIL

-462 SHPSD
+462 RSVTK
-467 LKHRFH
+467 LTLT
-473 RHHSSGSLHGSFNHN
+473 GSL
-488 HVQDTNVPLVMEE
+488 
-501 NDEHHD
+501 
-507 GKGPVYDPKQDV
+507 KQNIFTIWLQYRV
-519 FVSLFKSLHP
+519 RRQSGIP
-529 LPPEHHP
+529 GECT
-536 AAARSLKLLAKIPKD
+536 RSMKLLAKIPKD

-571 FVRLSEAVLLE
+571 FVRLNEAVLLE

-597 LGPSQSNVDY
+597 LGPTQSNVDY

-612 SFATLMSD
+612 SFSTLMSD
-620 KNFHEVAYFADD
+620 KSFHEVAYFADD

-670 LLRKRKEREGKK
+670 MLRKRKERELKR
-682 YHPVSAV
+682 HQSS
-689 EQDIKEVIPEEE
+689 EE
-701 EEGEQEVDPLQR
+701 EEGDQEVDPLKR
-713 SGVPFGGLIHDIR
+713 SGIPFGGLIHDIR
-726 RRYPHYVS
+726 RRYPHYIS

-739 LDMQCIAAVIFI
+739 LDMQCLAAVIFI

-766 GEKTEGLMGVTELI
+766 GEKTEGMMGVTELI

-789 FSLFAGQPLLI
+789 FSLLAGQPLLI

-812 AFYKFC
+812 AYYKFC
-818 QAYNF
+818 QAHNY

-828 RVWIGFWLVV
+828 RVWIGFWLIF
-838 IVLVIVASE
+838 IVLVIVAAE

-876 SKLVKVFKEHPLL
+876 SKLIKVFREHPLM
-889 AVYPTDSSTANAFQ
+889 AMYPSDSTPTTELQ
-903 DFDVQVLNQPNTA
+903 DFDLVFNQPNTA

-924 GTFLVAFFLRKF
+924 GTFFVAFFLRKF

-958 ILVSVLLDYS
+958 ILVSVLVDYT

-983 SVTSPEKRS
+983 SVTSPDKRG
-992 WLISPFG
+992 WFISPFG

-1007 MMGASVVP
+1007 MMGASIVP

-1034 SKKERRLI
+1034 SKKERHLV

-1054 VILGAVCPLFGL
+1054 VILGAICPLFGL

-1104 RLTGLMV
+1104 RVTGLLV
-1111 AVLVGLSIV
+1111 AILVGMSIV
-1120 MTDVLRLI
+1120 MEDVLRLI

-1161 KHHPDHTYV
+1161 KHHPDHIYV

-1177 MNMFTIIQLACIV
+1177 MNMFTMMQLACIV
-1190 ALWVVKSTVVSL
+1190 ALWVVKSTEASL

-1212 PLRRLILSR
+1212 PLRRVILSR
-1221 VFEERELQALDC
+1221 IFEERELQAVGWGA
-1233 DEDSPNFDEDGR
+1233 ETF
-1245 DEYNEIH
+1245 
-1252 MLV
+1252 